1 MTFLEIIE
9 NNALVV
15 YSLVILI
22 GFIQGGILARGI
34 RRKFP
39 KLKKYAKSASIF
51 FLILF
56 IINAVSNIV
65 KFAIP
70 TKIVSQ
76 ELVMPST
83 LEELFEI
90 IIQIIGLDAGLIT
103 AITIFI
109 TITLFLIFRFA
120 EIGVIQR
127 YFLFTISVIVV
138 LVAFLGKFTS
148 FVPNEFQVITYGFY
162 QFGLALGVFI
172 ILRRKSVDP
181 LDEIK

>member
-1 MTFLEIIE
+1 M
-9 NNALVV
+9 
-15 YSLVILI
+15 VILI

-34 RRKFP
+34 RNKFP
-39 KLKKYAKSASIF
+39 KLKKYAKSTSIF
-51 FLILF
+51 FLALF
-56 IINAVSNIV
+56 IINSISNII

-70 TKIVSQ
+70 SKIASQ
-76 ELVMPST
+76 ELIIPST
-83 LEELFEI
+83 IDELFEI
-90 IIQIIGLDAGLIT
+90 LVKILGLDAGLIT

-127 YFLFTISVIVV
+127 YFLFTISVVVV
-138 LVAFLGKFTS
+138 LVAFLGKFTT
-148 FVPNEFQVITYGFY
+148 FVPNEFQIITYAFY

-172 ILRRKSVDP
+172 ISRRKIIDP

>member
-9 NNALVV
+9 NNSFLV

-22 GFIQGGILARGI
+22 GFIQGAILARGI
-34 RRKFP
+34 RKKFP
-39 KLKKYAKSASIF
+39 KLKKYAKSVSVF
-51 FLILF
+51 FLVLF

-65 KFAIP
+65 KFASP
-70 TKIVSQ
+70 TKIISQ
-76 ELVMPST
+76 EFAIPST

-90 IIQIIGLDAGLIT
+90 IISILGLDAGLIT

-120 EIGVIQR
+120 EIGQIQR
-127 YFLFTISVIVV
+127 YFLFTISVIVI

-148 FVPNEFQVITYGFY
+148 FVPNEFQIITYGFY

-172 ILRRKSVDP
+172 ISRRKKIDP
-181 LDEIK
+181 LDNIK

>member
-1 MTFLEIIE
+1 MDALEIIE
-9 NNALVV
+9 NNSLLV

-34 RRKFP
+34 RKKFP
-39 KLKKYAKSASIF
+39 KLKKYAKSTSIF
-51 FLILF
+51 FLVLF
-56 IINAVSNIV
+56 IINAISNIV

-70 TKIVSQ
+70 TKITSQ
-76 ELVMPST
+76 ELIIPST
-83 LEELFEI
+83 FEELFDVVVRI
-90 IIQIIGLDAGLIT
+90 LGLDAGLIT

-120 EIGVIQR
+120 DIGAIQR
-127 YFLFTISVIVV
+127 YFLFTISVVV
-138 LVAFLGKFTS
+138 ILVAILGKFTN
-148 FVPNEFQVITYGFY
+148 FVPNEFQITTYAFY

-172 ILRRKSVDP
+172 ISRRKIIDP